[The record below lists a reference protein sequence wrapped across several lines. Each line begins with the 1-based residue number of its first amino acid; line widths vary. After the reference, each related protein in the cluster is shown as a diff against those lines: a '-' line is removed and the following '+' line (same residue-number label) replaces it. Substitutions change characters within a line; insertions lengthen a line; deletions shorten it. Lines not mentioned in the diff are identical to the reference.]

1 MYSCRLF
8 LISSS
13 VRSLLFSV
21 LYCSHLCMKY
31 SLDSSSFIV
40 EISSLSHSIVFLSFF
55 LFFFDL
61 FIVHLRRPSFLFFI
75 FFGTLHS
82 VGYIFLFAPCFSLLF
97 FPKLFV
103 KPLQAITL
111 PFCISFSLRRF
122 WSVPPV
128 QCYESLS
135 IVLQVL
141 CLPDPIL
148 ESLCLLYYIII
159 RNLDWVIPE

>member
-1 MYSCRLF
+1 MIMVIKTFLYSSSGYSCHLF
-8 LISSS
+8 LIYSSS
-13 VRSLLFSV
+13 VRSLLFFV

-31 SLDSSSFIV
+31 SLDSSSFLAG
-40 EISSLSHSIVFLSFF
+40 ISSLSHS
-55 LFFFDL
+55 FFFFFNL

-75 FFGTLHS
+75 FSGTLHS

-111 PFCISFSLRRF
+111 PFCISFSLGRF

-135 IVLQVL
+135 IVLQAL

-148 ESLCLLYYIII
+148 
-159 RNLDWVIPE
+159 